1 MRNAVIV
8 WNPNTIETR
17 ISSRTI
23 IKGKEAKFLT
33 GFRYELLLFFS
44 LNFAKIS
51 CHFEPNP
58 NHLAKKN
65 LFFPRE
71 ASFSAFDE
79 TPGLGDCKIGVA
91 SFTARISVVLPHL

>member
-1 MRNAVIV
+1 MRNTIIAS
-8 WNPNTIETR
+8 NPNPIETR

-33 GFRYELLLFFS
+33 GFWFEFCKYGGV
-44 LNFAKIS
+44 
-51 CHFEPNP
+51 HFEPNP

-65 LFFPRE
+65 LFLPRE
-71 ASFSAFDE
+71 ASFSAFDD

-91 SFTARISVVLPHL
+91 SFTARISVVLHYIYNCKTR